1 MFLLNSRLGLLTAAP
16 RLPIA
21 LRRGA
26 SLFPKLRDYFA
37 EFLNVVS
44 LAHLG
49 LLDPST
55 CVGLRYGPAGSGATA
70 AFLGALQMHLLLAS
84 RSGYRVAPATTSSRW
99 HARAARVAAFTLRPG
114 AGMFAC
120 CPSATPFGLA
130 LGPGLPWE
138 DEPGPGNLGFAV
150 GGIRT
155 RLFVTHACMVTR
167 TRSTHPHGRTS
178 THVRRSPTNAQSA
191 FRGFGC
197 PLQSR
202 SFSARGFSASALL
215 RDLQMVAA
223 SEPTSWL
230 SWKPHILTIHSADY

>member
-1 MFLLNSRLGLLTAAP
+1 MFLLNSRLGLFAAAP

-26 SLFPKLRDYFA
+26 SLLPRLRDDFA

-55 CVGLRYGPAGSGATA
+55 CVGLRYGPAGSDATA
-70 AFLGALQMHLLLAS
+70 AFLGARNAHVLLAS
-84 RSGYRVAPATTSSRW
+84 RLGCGVAPATTSSRW
-99 HARAARVAAFTLRPG
+99 HARATRVTAFALRPG

-120 CPSATPFGLA
+120 RPSATPFGLA

-155 RLFVTHACMVTR
+155 RLFVTHACMVAR
-167 TRSTHPHGRTS
+167 TRSTNPRGTAS
-178 THVRRSPTNAQSA
+178 AHVRRSPTNALKCIPRLRLPASVPII
-191 FRGFGC
+191 FGAGSLGQC
-197 PLQSR
+197 AITR
-202 SFSARGFSASALL
+202 SSNGGCL
-215 RDLQMVAA
+215 
-223 SEPTSWL
+223 
-230 SWKPHILTIHSADY
+230 

>member
-1 MFLLNSRLGLLTAAP
+1 MRPLGSWQSAVFLLNSRLGLLTAAP
-16 RLPIA
+16 AHPVS
-21 LRRGA
+21 LRAEA
-26 SLFPKLRDYFA
+26 SLFPRLRDYFA

-55 CVGLRYGPAGSGATA
+55 CVGLRYGPAGSDATA
-70 AFLGALQMHLLLAS
+70 VFLGALDAHLLLAL

-178 THVRRSPTNAQSA
+178 THVRRSPTNAQTCIPRLRLPASVPII
-191 FRGFGC
+191 FGAGLLGQC
-197 PLQSR
+197 AITR
-202 SFSARGFSASALL
+202 SSNGGCL
-215 RDLQMVAA
+215 
-223 SEPTSWL
+223 
-230 SWKPHILTIHSADY
+230 

>member
-1 MFLLNSRLGLLTAAP
+1 MRPLGSWQSAVFLLNSRLGLLTAAP
-16 RLPIA
+16 ASPVA
-21 LRRGA
+21 LCAEA
-26 SLFPKLRDYFA
+26 SLFPRLRDYFA

-55 CVGLRYGPAGSGATA
+55 CVGLRYGPAGSNATA
-70 AFLGALQMHLLLAS
+70 AFLGAPDVHLLLAL

-99 HARAARVAAFTLRPG
+99 HAHAARVAAFTLRPG

-155 RLFVTHACMVTR
+155 RLFVTHACMVAR
-167 TRSTHPHGRTS
+167 TRSTPPRGDASRR
-178 THVRRSPTNAQSA
+178 VRRSPTK
-191 FRGFGC
+191 C
-197 PLQSR
+197 
-202 SFSARGFSASALL
+202 
-215 RDLQMVAA
+215 
-223 SEPTSWL
+223 T
-230 SWKPHILTIHSADY
+230 